1 MCCRGW
7 TAIFVVYDAI
17 MRAELLLKRLL
28 IAVTLLAAAVFV
40 APSGAQAHPGHAHD
54 VGAQARA
61 QSPEAVGHK
70 QVADRAR
77 AAELAPLSVRFA
89 ASGKSASL
97 LAASNPE
104 KSRTC
109 LAGCCRS
116 AGTGCCP
123 AAVPAFIEV
132 AVPNLSRSRL
142 DFTVRGEAG
151 ITLGALPEPPKSL
164 A

>member
-1 MCCRGW
+1 
-7 TAIFVVYDAI
+7 VVYDAI
-17 MRAELLLKRLL
+17 MLAELLLRRLL
-28 IAVTLLAAAVFV
+28 IAVTLVVAAIFV
-40 APSGAQAHPGHAHD
+40 APSGAQAHPGHAHEI
-54 VGAQARA
+54 GAQAGA
-61 QSPEAVGHK
+61 QSPEDVDHK
-70 QVADRAR
+70 QVAHPER
-77 AAELAPLSVRFA
+77 AAKLALVSVRTA

-116 AGTGCCP
+116 AGAGCCP
-123 AAVPAFIEV
+123 AAVPAYIEV
-132 AVPNLSRSRL
+132 TPPSLIRSRL

>member
-1 MCCRGW
+1 
-7 TAIFVVYDAI
+7 
-17 MRAELLLKRLL
+17 MRAELLRRLL
-28 IAVTLLAAAVFV
+28 ITVTLVVAAIFV
-40 APSGAQAHPGHAHD
+40 APSGAQAHPGHVHEI
-54 VGAQARA
+54 GAQARA
-61 QSPEAVGHK
+61 QSPEAVAQ
-70 QVADRAR
+70 QVADPER
-77 AAELAPLSVRFA
+77 AAELARVSVRTA
-89 ASGKSASL
+89 ASGKSVSL

-116 AGTGCCP
+116 AGAGCCP

-132 AVPNLSRSRL
+132 AVPSLSRSRL
-142 DFTVRGEAG
+142 DFTVRGDAG